1 MAYRVKW
8 RAKTKGVDGRD
19 GYFMF
24 AERESGA
31 EVAIGETKKVS
42 GGFEFR
48 GDMLAEP
55 VFRRIMREL
64 QEALAADPDV
74 AAFVAGRGGAP
85 ASGAAPGDA
94 PAPGRDRV
102 PMTADGYR
110 RLEEEL
116 KKLKSEDRPAVIRA
130 ISEAREHGDLSENAE
145 YHAARERQGFIEGR
159 MREIEDKI
167 GRAHVIDVSK
177 LSGDTVTFGATVTL
191 VDEDTEVERTWQ
203 IVGAD
208 ESDVESGRLSIAAP
222 LARAIMNRVVGDSV
236 TVEAPQGARN
246 YEILSI
252 EFR

>member
-1 MAYRVKW
+1 MAYRVKY
-8 RAKTKGVDGRD
+8 RPKTKGVAGRD
-19 GYFMF
+19 GYYML
-24 AERESGA
+24 AERDSGA
-31 EVAIGETKKVS
+31 QVPVGETKKVS

-48 GDMLAEP
+48 GDMLAAP
-55 VFRRIMREL
+55 VFRRTLREL
-64 QEALAADPDV
+64 QETLAADADV
-74 AAFVAGRGGAP
+74 AAFVAGRSAARAP
-85 ASGAAPGDA
+85 AAAPGDA
-94 PAPGRDRV
+94 PAAGRGRV

-110 RLEEEL
+110 RLEAEL
-116 KKLKSEDRPAVIRA
+116 KKLKFEDRPAVIRA

-167 GRAHVIDVSK
+167 GRADVIDVSK

-191 VDEDTEVERTWQ
+191 VDEDTDIERTWQ

-208 ESDVESGRLSIAAP
+208 ESDVERGRLSIAAP
-222 LARAIMNRVVGDSV
+222 VARAIMNRGVGDSV
-236 TVEAPQGARN
+236 TVETPQGARS